1 MLNSLPTLTNTELV
15 ELWLH
20 GKSVN
25 TIDGYR
31 RYAQRFF
38 RHVGDKPL
46 ADVTLMDFQ
55 LWEMSNACSNNSK
68 RVAVGAIK
76 SLFSFAKELGV
87 ISSNLGI
94 LVKSPTAKN
103 RLAERILTE
112 EEVHNIINATS
123 INPHEA
129 QRATRVRD
137 RTLVR
142 LLYFA
147 GLRVSELCALK
158 WRDLKARGDGGQITV
173 FGKGDKTRTVLV
185 GKGIWREINELKN
198 NARSYD
204 PVFVSAKGGHLCRS
218 MVFHIVKNAATR
230 AGIEG
235 NVSPHWL
242 RHSHASHS
250 LDRGAPIHLLQK
262 TLGHSSV
269 TITEMYLHARPTDSS
284 SLYLPDDDEE

>member
-1 MLNSLPTLTNTELV
+1 MLNSSTSLTNAELV
-15 ELWLH
+15 DLWLH
-20 GKSVN
+20 GKSKN
-25 TIDGYR
+25 TVDGYR
-31 RYAQRFF
+31 RYAGRFF
-38 RHVGDKPL
+38 LHVNNKPL
-46 ADVTLMDFQ
+46 AECTLMDIQ
-55 LWEMSNACSNNSK
+55 MWAVTLSRSDNSK

-76 SLFSFAKELGV
+76 SLFSFAKQLGV
-87 ISSNLGI
+87 ISANLGM
-94 LVKSPTAKN
+94 LVKSPKGKN

-112 EEVHNIINATS
+112 EQVHLLMNSTTNK
-123 INPHEA
+123 
-129 QRATRVRD
+129 RD
-137 RTLVR
+137 RAIVR

-147 GLRVSELCALK
+147 GLRVSELCDLK
-158 WRDLKARGDGGQITV
+158 WRDLKARGEGGQMTV

-185 GKGIWREINELKN
+185 GALIWKEICELKGGAKKDN
-198 NARSYD
+198 

-218 MVFHIVKNAATR
+218 MVFHIVKKAALR

-269 TITEMYLHARPTDSS
+269 AITEMYLHARPTDSS
-284 SLYLPDDDEE
+284 GLYLPES

>member
-1 MLNSLPTLTNTELV
+1 MLNTSTLTNSELID
-15 ELWLH
+15 LWLH
-20 GKSVN
+20 GKSAN
-25 TIDGYR
+25 TVDGYR

-38 RHVGDKPL
+38 ISVGNKPL
-46 ADVTLMDFQ
+46 REVTLMDFQ
-55 LWEMSNACSNNSK
+55 LWEMSLKSSDNSK

-94 LVKSPTAKN
+94 LVKSPKAKN
-103 RLAERILTE
+103 RLAERILSE
-112 EEVHNIINATS
+112 EEVHKIINNAL
-123 INPHEA
+123 NL
-129 QRATRVRD
+129 RD
-137 RTLVR
+137 RTIIR

-158 WRDLKARGDGGQITV
+158 WRDLKARKEGGGQITV

-185 GKGIWREINELKN
+185 GAGVWRDIQELKDN
-198 NARSYD
+198 GKKDD
-204 PVFVSAKGGHLCRS
+204 PVFVSRIGGHLCRS
-218 MVFHIVKNAATR
+218 MVFHIVKNSAKR
-230 AGIEG
+230 AKIEG

-269 TITEMYLHARPTDSS
+269 AITEMYLHAKPTDSS
-284 SLYLPDDDEE
+284 GLYLPDDG

>member
-1 MLNSLPTLTNTELV
+1 MLNNSTTTKNAELV
-15 ELWLH
+15 DLWLH
-20 GKSVN
+20 GKSPN
-25 TIDGYR
+25 TVDGYR
-31 RYAQRFF
+31 RYADRFF
-38 RHVGDKPL
+38 RHIGNKPL
-46 ADVTLMDFQ
+46 ADCTLMEVQMWAMTLSSSD
-55 LWEMSNACSNNSK
+55 NSK

-94 LVKSPTAKN
+94 LVKSPKAKN

-112 EEVHNIINATS
+112 DEVQQVINCTTT
-123 INPHEA
+123 E
-129 QRATRVRD
+129 RD

-158 WRDLKARGDGGQITV
+158 WRDLKPRGDAGQITV

-185 GKGIWREINELKN
+185 TKGVWRSLLDLKN
-198 NARSYD
+198 NAHKDD
-204 PVFVSAKGGHLCRS
+204 PVFVSLKGGHLCRS
-218 MVFHIVKNAATR
+218 MVFLIVKNAAKR
-230 AGIEG
+230 AGLEG

-269 TITEMYLHARPTDSS
+269 AITEMYLHARPTDSS
-284 SLYLPDDDEE
+284 GLYLPDDD

>member
-1 MLNSLPTLTNTELV
+1 MLNSSTVTNTELID
-15 ELWLH
+15 LWLH
-20 GKSVN
+20 GKSAN
-25 TIDGYR
+25 TVDGYR
-31 RYAQRFF
+31 RYANRFF
-38 RHVGDKPL
+38 SHVNKPL

-55 LWEMSNACSNNSK
+55 LWVMTLGSSNNSQ

-76 SLFSFAKELGV
+76 SLFSFAKQLGV
-87 ISSNLGI
+87 ISANLGV
-94 LVKSPTAKN
+94 LVKSPKAKN
-103 RLAERILTE
+103 RLAERILTT
-112 EEVHNIINATS
+112 EEVQLLINSTTNERDKQSLLA
-123 INPHEA
+123 A
-129 QRATRVRD
+129 RD
-137 RTLVR
+137 RSIVR

-147 GLRVSELCALK
+147 GLRVSELCGLK

-173 FGKGDKTRTVLV
+173 FGKGEKTRTVLV
-185 GKGIWREINELKN
+185 GAGIWHSIDELKGD
-198 NARSYD
+198 ARKDD

-269 TITEMYLHARPTDSS
+269 AITEMYLHARPTDSS
-284 SLYLPDDDEE
+284 GLYLPDDDE

>member
-1 MLNSLPTLTNTELV
+1 MLNTHTLTNSELV
-15 ELWLH
+15 DLWLH
-20 GKSVN
+20 GKSAN
-25 TIDGYR
+25 TVDGYR

-38 RHVGDKPL
+38 TSVGNKPL
-46 ADVTLMDFQ
+46 KDVTLMDFQ
-55 LWEMSNACSNNSK
+55 LWEMSLKSSDNSK

-94 LVKSPTAKN
+94 LVKPPKAKN
-103 RLAERILTE
+103 RLAERILSE
-112 EEVHNIINATS
+112 EEVHKIINHTL
-123 INPHEA
+123 NL
-129 QRATRVRD
+129 RD
-137 RTLVR
+137 RTIIR

-158 WRDLKARGDGGQITV
+158 WRDLKPRKEGGGQITV
-173 FGKGDKTRTVLV
+173 FGKGDKTRAVLV
-185 GKGIWREINELKN
+185 GAGVWRDIQELKDN
-198 NARSYD
+198 GTAYD
-204 PVFVSAKGGHLCRS
+204 PVFVSRTGGHLCRS
-218 MVFHIVKNAATR
+218 MVFHIVKNAAKK
-230 AGIEG
+230 AKIEG

-269 TITEMYLHARPTDSS
+269 AITEMYLHAKPTDSS
-284 SLYLPDDDEE
+284 GLYLPDDS

>member
-1 MLNSLPTLTNTELV
+1 MLNTNVTLTNSQLID
-15 ELWLH
+15 LWLY
-20 GKSVN
+20 GKSAN

-31 RYAQRFF
+31 RYAERFF
-38 RHVGDKPL
+38 ESVSNKPL
-46 ADVTLMDFQ
+46 LEVSLMDFQ
-55 LWEMSNACSNNSK
+55 LWEMSLLGSDNSK

-76 SLFSFAKELGV
+76 SLFSFAKELGI

-94 LVKSPTAKN
+94 LVKSPKAKN

-112 EEVHNIINATS
+112 EEVQNLINNTT
-123 INPHEA
+123 N
-129 QRATRVRD
+129 QRD
-137 RTLVR
+137 RTIIR

-158 WRDLKARGDGGQITV
+158 WRDLKPRNEGGGQITV
-173 FGKGDKTRTVLV
+173 FGKGDKTRVVLV
-185 GKGIWREINELKN
+185 GKGIWQDMQQLKD
-198 NARSYD
+198 NAKKDD
-204 PVFVSAKGGHLCRS
+204 PVFVSGKGGHLCRS
-218 MVFHIVKNAATR
+218 MVFHIVKNAAKR
-230 AGIEG
+230 AGLEG

-269 TITEMYLHARPTDSS
+269 TITEMYLHAKPTDSS
-284 SLYLPDDDEE
+284 GLYLDDDE

>member
-1 MLNSLPTLTNTELV
+1 MWEITFNS
-15 ELWLH
+15 
-20 GKSVN
+20 
-25 TIDGYR
+25 
-31 RYAQRFF
+31 
-38 RHVGDKPL
+38 
-46 ADVTLMDFQ
+46 
-55 LWEMSNACSNNSK
+55 SNNSK
-68 RVAVGAIK
+68 RVAIGAIK

-94 LVKSPTAKN
+94 LVKSPKAKN
-103 RLAERILTE
+103 RLAERILNE
-112 EEVHNIINATS
+112 EEV
-123 INPHEA
+123 
-129 QRATRVRD
+129 QRVISNTTTERD

-158 WRDLKARGDGGQITV
+158 WRDLQPRGDAGQITV

-185 GKGIWREINELKN
+185 TKGVWRSLQDLKN
-198 NARSYD
+198 NARKDD
-204 PVFVSAKGGHLCRS
+204 PVFVSGKGGHLSRS
-218 MVFHIVKNAATR
+218 MVFHIVKDAAKR
-230 AGIEG
+230 AGIDG

-269 TITEMYLHARPTDSS
+269 AITEMYLHARPTDSS
-284 SLYLPDDDEE
+284 GLYLPDDE

>member
-1 MLNSLPTLTNTELV
+1 MLNTNTISNTELIS
-15 ELWLH
+15 LWLH
-20 GKSVN
+20 GKSAN
-25 TIDGYR
+25 TVDGYR
-31 RYAQRFF
+31 RYAERFF
-38 RHVGDKPL
+38 ISVGNKPL
-46 ADVTLMDFQ
+46 KDVTLMDFQ
-55 LWEMSNACSNNSK
+55 LWEVSLKSSDNSK

-112 EEVHNIINATS
+112 EEVKSVIGKAT
-123 INPHEA
+123 NP
-129 QRATRVRD
+129 RD
-137 RTLVR
+137 RVIIR
-142 LLYFA
+142 LLYYA

-158 WRDLKARGDGGQITV
+158 WRDFKDRKDGGGQITV
-173 FGKGDKTRTVLV
+173 FGKSDKTRAVLV
-185 GKGIWREINELKN
+185 GKGIWREINDLKDY
-198 NARSYD
+198 AGKDD
-204 PVFVSAKGGHLCRS
+204 PVFVSGQGGHLHRS
-218 MVFHIVKNAATR
+218 MVFLIVKNAAKR
-230 AGIEG
+230 AKIEG

-269 TITEMYLHARPTDSS
+269 AITEMYLHAKPTDSS
-284 SLYLPDDDEE
+284 GLYLPDDDE

>member
-1 MLNSLPTLTNTELV
+1 MLNSPATLTNSELID
-15 ELWLH
+15 LWLH
-20 GKSVN
+20 GKSPN
-25 TIDGYR
+25 TVDGYR
-31 RYAQRFF
+31 RYAERFS
-38 RHVGDKPL
+38 RHIEYKPL
-46 ADVTLMDFQ
+46 SDVTLMDIQ
-55 LWEMSNACSNNSK
+55 MWTMTLGGKDNSK

-94 LVKSPTAKN
+94 LVKTPSARN

-112 EEVHNIINATS
+112 DEV
-123 INPHEA
+123 
-129 QRATRVRD
+129 QRVIGNTTNERD
-137 RTLVR
+137 RTLIR

-158 WRDLKARGDGGQITV
+158 WRDLKPRGDAGQITV
-173 FGKGDKTRTVLV
+173 FGKGEKTRTVLV
-185 GKGIWREINELKN
+185 GAGIWRSLLELKN
-198 NARSYD
+198 NARKDD
-204 PVFVSAKGGHLCRS
+204 PVFVSSKGGHLCRS
-218 MVFHIVKNAATR
+218 MVFHIVKDAAKR
-230 AGIEG
+230 AGLEG

-269 TITEMYLHARPTDSS
+269 AITEMYLHARPTDSS
-284 SLYLPDDDEE
+284 GLYLQDDE

>member
-1 MLNSLPTLTNTELV
+1 MLNIQAVTNTELID
-15 ELWLH
+15 LWLH
-20 GKSVN
+20 GKSPN
-25 TIDGYR
+25 TVDGYR

-55 LWEMSNACSNNSK
+55 LWEMSLVSSNNSK

-94 LVKSPTAKN
+94 LVKPPTAKN
-103 RLAERILTE
+103 RLAERILTQ
-112 EEVHNIINATS
+112 EEV
-123 INPHEA
+123 
-129 QRATRVRD
+129 QRLFGTAGNKRD
-137 RTLVR
+137 RTIIR

-185 GKGIWREINELKN
+185 GAGIWRDINELRGNSRKD
-198 NARSYD
+198 D
-204 PVFVSAKGGHLCRS
+204 PVFVSASGCHLCRS
-218 MVFHIVKNAATR
+218 MVFHIVRNAAKR
-230 AGIEG
+230 ADIEA

-269 TITEMYLHARPTDSS
+269 AITEMYLHARPTDSS
-284 SLYLPDDDEE
+284 GLYLPDDDE

>member
-1 MLNSLPTLTNTELV
+1 MLNTPTTLTNSELV
-15 ELWLH
+15 DLWLH
-20 GKSVN
+20 GKSAN
-25 TIDGYR
+25 TVDGYR
-31 RYAQRFF
+31 RYAERFF
-38 RHVGDKPL
+38 RHIGNKPL
-46 ADVTLMDFQ
+46 SECTLMDIQ
-55 LWEMSNACSNNSK
+55 MWSITLGGSNNSK

-76 SLFSFAKELGV
+76 SLFSFAKQLGV

-94 LVKSPTAKN
+94 LVKPPTAKN

-112 EEVHNIINATS
+112 SEVQQVINNTT
-123 INPHEA
+123 NG
-129 QRATRVRD
+129 RD
-137 RTLVR
+137 RAIIR

-173 FGKGDKTRTVLV
+173 FGKGEKTRTVLV
-185 GKGIWREINELKN
+185 GAGIWREIQELKGDS
-198 NARSYD
+198 RKDD

-218 MVFHIVKNAATR
+218 MVFHIVKNAAKR
-230 AGIEG
+230 AGLEG

-269 TITEMYLHARPTDSS
+269 AITEMYLHARPTDSS
-284 SLYLPDDDEE
+284 SLYLPDDDE

>member
-1 MLNSLPTLTNTELV
+1 MLNTSTLTNSELID
-15 ELWLH
+15 LWLH
-20 GKSVN
+20 GKSAN
-25 TIDGYR
+25 TVDGYR

-38 RHVGDKPL
+38 ISVGNKPL
-46 ADVTLMDFQ
+46 REVTLMDFQ
-55 LWEMSNACSNNSK
+55 LWEISLKSSDNSK

-76 SLFSFAKELGV
+76 SLFSFSKELGV

-94 LVKSPTAKN
+94 LVKSPKAKN
-103 RLAERILTE
+103 RLAERILSE
-112 EEVHNIINATS
+112 EEVHKIINNAL
-123 INPHEA
+123 NL
-129 QRATRVRD
+129 RD
-137 RTLVR
+137 RTIIR

-158 WRDLKARGDGGQITV
+158 WRDLKTRKEGGGQITV

-185 GKGIWREINELKN
+185 GAGVWRDIQELKDN
-198 NARSYD
+198 GKKDD
-204 PVFVSAKGGHLCRS
+204 PVFVSRIGGHLCRS
-218 MVFHIVKNAATR
+218 MVFHIVKNAAKR
-230 AGIEG
+230 AKIEA

-269 TITEMYLHARPTDSS
+269 AITEMYLHAKPTDSS
-284 SLYLPDDDEE
+284 GLYLPDED

>member
-1 MLNSLPTLTNTELV
+1 MLNTPSALTNSELID
-15 ELWLH
+15 LWLH
-20 GKSVN
+20 GKSKN
-25 TIDGYR
+25 TVDGYR
-31 RYAQRFF
+31 RYAERFF
-38 RHVGDKPL
+38 SHVNKHLSDC
-46 ADVTLMDFQ
+46 TLMDIQ
-55 LWEMSNACSNNSK
+55 LWVMTLSSSDNSK

-87 ISSNLGI
+87 VSANLGVLI
-94 LVKSPTAKN
+94 KPPKAHN
-103 RLAERILTE
+103 RLAERILTQ
-112 EEVHNIINATS
+112 EEVQLLINSTT
-123 INPHEA
+123 NE
-129 QRATRVRD
+129 RD
-137 RTLVR
+137 RTIIR

-147 GLRVSELCALK
+147 GLRVSELCGLK

-185 GKGIWREINELKN
+185 GAGIWRSINELKGN
-198 NARSYD
+198 LRKDD

-218 MVFHIVKNAATR
+218 MVFHIVRNAANR
-230 AGIEG
+230 ALLEA

-269 TITEMYLHARPTDSS
+269 AITEMYLHARPTDSS
-284 SLYLPDDDEE
+284 SLYLPDDE

>member
-1 MLNSLPTLTNTELV
+1 MLNSPTTLSNTELV
-15 ELWLH
+15 DLWLH
-20 GKSVN
+20 GKSAN
-25 TIDGYR
+25 TTDGYR
-31 RYAQRFF
+31 RYAERFF
-38 RHVGDKPL
+38 RHIGNKPL
-46 ADVTLMDFQ
+46 SECTLMDIQ
-55 LWEMSNACSNNSK
+55 MWSITLGGSNNSK

-94 LVKSPTAKN
+94 LVKPPTAKN

-112 EEVHNIINATS
+112 SEVQLVINSTK
-123 INPHEA
+123 NG
-129 QRATRVRD
+129 RD
-137 RTLVR
+137 RAIIR

-158 WRDLKARGDGGQITV
+158 WRDLKSRGDGGQLTV

-185 GKGIWREINELKN
+185 GKSIWREINELKGN
-198 NARSYD
+198 SHKDD

-218 MVFHIVKNAATR
+218 MVFHIVKNAAKR
-230 AGIEG
+230 AGLEG

-269 TITEMYLHARPTDSS
+269 AITEMYLHARPTDSS
-284 SLYLPDDDEE
+284 SLYLPDEDE

>member
-1 MLNSLPTLTNTELV
+1 MDIQMWSITL
-15 ELWLH
+15 
-20 GKSVN
+20 G
-25 TIDGYR
+25 G
-31 RYAQRFF
+31 
-38 RHVGDKPL
+38 
-46 ADVTLMDFQ
+46 
-55 LWEMSNACSNNSK
+55 SNNSK

-76 SLFSFAKELGV
+76 SLFSFAKQLGV

-112 EEVHNIINATS
+112 DEVQLVINNTT
-123 INPHEA
+123 NG
-129 QRATRVRD
+129 RD
-137 RTLVR
+137 RAIIR

-173 FGKGDKTRTVLV
+173 FGKGEKTRTVLV
-185 GKGIWREINELKN
+185 GAGIWREIQELKGY
-198 NARSYD
+198 ASKDD

-218 MVFHIVKNAATR
+218 MVFHIVKNAAKR
-230 AGIEG
+230 AGLEG

-269 TITEMYLHARPTDSS
+269 AITEMYLHARPTDSS
-284 SLYLPDDDEE
+284 GLYLPDEDE

>member
-1 MLNSLPTLTNTELV
+1 MLNTPTTLTNTELV
-15 ELWLH
+15 DLWLH
-20 GKSVN
+20 GKSAN
-25 TIDGYR
+25 TVDGYR
-31 RYAQRFF
+31 RYAERFF
-38 RHVGDKPL
+38 RHIGNKPL
-46 ADVTLMDFQ
+46 SECTLMDIQ
-55 LWEMSNACSNNSK
+55 MWSITLGGSNNSK

-94 LVKSPTAKN
+94 LVKPPTAKN

-112 EEVHNIINATS
+112 SEVQLVINNTT
-123 INPHEA
+123 NG
-129 QRATRVRD
+129 RD
-137 RTLVR
+137 RAIIR

-147 GLRVSELCALK
+147 GLRVSELCGLK
-158 WRDLKARGDGGQITV
+158 WRDLKSRGDGGQLTV

-185 GKGIWREINELKN
+185 GKSIWREIQQLKDY
-198 NARSYD
+198 AHKDD

-218 MVFHIVKNAATR
+218 MVFHIVKNAAKR
-230 AGIEG
+230 AGLEG

-269 TITEMYLHARPTDSS
+269 AITEMYLHARPTDSS
-284 SLYLPDDDEE
+284 ALYLPDDE

>member
-1 MLNSLPTLTNTELV
+1 MLNTPTTLTNSQLV
-15 ELWLH
+15 DLWLH
-20 GKSVN
+20 GKSAN
-25 TIDGYR
+25 TVDGYR
-31 RYAQRFF
+31 RYAERFF
-38 RHVGDKPL
+38 RHIGNKAL
-46 ADVTLMDFQ
+46 SECTLMDIQ
-55 LWEMSNACSNNSK
+55 MWSITLGGSNNSK

-76 SLFSFAKELGV
+76 SLFSFAKQLGV

-112 EEVHNIINATS
+112 SEVQQVINNTT
-123 INPHEA
+123 NG
-129 QRATRVRD
+129 RD
-137 RTLVR
+137 RAIIR

-147 GLRVSELCALK
+147 GLRVSELCDLK

-173 FGKGDKTRTVLV
+173 FGKGEKTRTVLV
-185 GKGIWREINELKN
+185 GAGIWREINELKGN
-198 NARSYD
+198 SRKDD

-218 MVFHIVKNAATR
+218 MVFHIVKNAAKR
-230 AGIEG
+230 AGLEG

-269 TITEMYLHARPTDSS
+269 AITEMYLHARPTDSS
-284 SLYLPDDDEE
+284 SLYLPDDDE